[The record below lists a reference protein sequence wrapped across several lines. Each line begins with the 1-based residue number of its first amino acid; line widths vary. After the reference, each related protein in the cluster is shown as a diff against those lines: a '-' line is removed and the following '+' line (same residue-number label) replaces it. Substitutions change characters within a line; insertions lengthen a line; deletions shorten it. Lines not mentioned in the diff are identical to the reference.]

1 MGKKRVKKQHI
12 SADGTPYTIWQL
24 RTRWLCLA
32 LLVWAILELSGGIG
46 LFSLSVLNIF
56 HLQELVPALS
66 VGPYTIANGAVN
78 IVVAILGLWGAYN
91 PKRITVFF
99 WLVVLDALLSSWST
113 ASAVSQ
119 GQIDPATTLS
129 LVIVLAF
136 AACAWN
142 VRGQTGYFD
151 NHPHPDEDDVL
162 PLEKGMQTVQ
172 HVVKK
177 EEEQLKQTAD
187 GIVDLSERFESERNQ
202 QKG

>member
-24 RTRWLCLA
+24 RTRWLCIA
-32 LLVWAILELSGGIG
+32 LLVWAILELGG
-46 LFSLSVLNIF
+46 
-56 HLQELVPALS
+56 
-66 VGPYTIANGAVN
+66 YTIANGAVN

-162 PLEKGMQTVQ
+162 PLEKGVQTVQ

-202 QKG
+202 QKD